1 MPIDRD
7 GVAVRR
13 KAAKKTARRQA
24 GPRMPS
30 HDNRPGLIRFF
41 ADRRT
46 HYAIGAIFIITSL
59 VMLLVLFSFLKNGAT
74 DHSMAAWQSV
84 GMMADSGEVHNAG
97 GAIGA
102 KVSHILLTDGLG
114 VGSFVLVVYLAVLGL
129 RLLRLIRVRFWPFTF
144 RCLFLAISL
153 SIIFGLLTLNSESF
167 FHWGGR
173 HGREVNIWLEHTGSF
188 LLSYAVSI
196 ALAVCIICIYL
207 NQLTYVLAQLRR
219 RMPKRRPRVRKPSA
233 EETRRMEFE
242 ADESARINT
251 GFDAGPEPGT
261 DLMRSGFP
269 SEAEEVS
276 ARQYEPEGA
285 VSLDNN
291 ESEVRRLEDDNPASA
306 DGLLYGEVSDST
318 GADTSHSDPKGQE
331 SPVFGTPDNG
341 VSVYD
346 GGSGSATGVNAAT
359 AIPLSIVTPDV
370 AGSMPESLAEP
381 SHQPVI
387 SGGDGEFYDPRA
399 ELSHFRFPTLDLL
412 DDRDP
417 GYTVSADEIEENK
430 NMLVNALAEYKIG
443 VDSVTATVGP
453 SVTLYEIIPS
463 KGVFISQ
470 VKSREDDLARSLA
483 AIGIRII
490 APIPGKGTIGIEVP
504 NRNPRTVSI
513 KEVLGSKKFRD
524 TSMELPIALGRGI
537 DNEVYIQDLVDLP
550 HLLVAG
556 ATGQGK
562 SVGLNCILASLL
574 YAKHPSEL
582 KIVLVDPKKVEFS
595 LYGKLR
601 KHYLA
606 CREDAMDDPIIT
618 DPEEA
623 TNTLKSLCT
632 EMDNRYELMKRAAVN
647 KVQHYN
653 RKIKNRQLAPVDG
666 HRHLP
671 YILVVVDEYADL
683 VMMGAKEISMF
694 IARLAQKGRAAGIH
708 VIIATQRP
716 STDVITGMIKANF
729 PSRMAFRVMQAVDS
743 KTILDRVGANQ
754 LIGRGDMLFRKNGPT
769 DRVQCA
775 FIDTD
780 EIERITEFIE
790 NQTGC
795 PSMYILPEAPDENK
809 SDIGGSLSGGVD
821 SKLPECARFIVTQP
835 NASTSMLQRR
845 FGIGYNKAG
854 KIMDQME
861 AMGIVGPAQGQRPRA
876 VLTDPQTLEQK
887 LADYGL

>member
-7 GVAVRR
+7 ERTARR
-13 KAAKKTARRQA
+13 KTAKKTSRRQA
-24 GPRMPS
+24 DPRLS
-30 HDNRPGLIRFF
+30 SRDNRPGIIRFF

-46 HYAIGAIFIITSL
+46 HYAIGAIFIIASL
-59 VMLLVLFSFLKNGAT
+59 VMLLVLFSFLKNGAA

-84 GMMADSGEVHNAG
+84 GQIADSGQAHNAG
-97 GAIGA
+97 GAVGVKI
-102 KVSHILLTDGLG
+102 SHILLTEGLG

-129 RLLRLIRVRFWPFTF
+129 KLLRLIKLRFWPFTF

-173 HGREVNIWLEHTGSF
+173 HGREVNLWLEHMGSF
-188 LLSYAVSI
+188 MLSYAVSI

-207 NQLTYVLAQLRR
+207 NQLTYAIAQVRR
-219 RMPKRRPRVRKPSA
+219 RMPTRKPKEKKLSK
-233 EETRRMEFE
+233 EESRRMEFE
-242 ADESARINT
+242 ADESARIHN
-251 GFDAGPEPGT
+251 GFDDENIDEQVET
-261 DLMRSGFP
+261 I
-269 SEAEEVS
+269 S
-276 ARQYEPEGA
+276 ANAPVAYTG
-285 VSLDNN
+285 L
-291 ESEVRRLEDDNPASA
+291 DDNPAGD
-306 DGLLYGEVSDST
+306 DGLLYGEVSDTPGFSDSADRIEGSDRADISDRSDQFEEDATDAT
-318 GADTSHSDPKGQE
+318 GATGATDVATAATVPAA
-331 SPVFGTPDNG
+331 VA
-341 VSVYD
+341 
-346 GGSGSATGVNAAT
+346 GGSVEASAV
-359 AIPLSIVTPDV
+359 PLNIVTPG
-370 AGSMPESLAEP
+370 AKGLIPENLAEP
-381 SHQPVI
+381 SHQPVV
-387 SGGDGEFYDPRA
+387 SGGDSEFFDPRA

-417 GYTVSADEIEENK
+417 GYTVSEDEIEDNK

-504 NRNPRTVSI
+504 NRHPRTVSI

-524 TSMELPIALGRGI
+524 TNMELPIALGRGI

-623 TNTLKSLCT
+623 TLTLKSLCT

-666 HRHLP
+666 HRYLP

-780 EIERITEFIE
+780 EIERITEFVE
-790 NQTGC
+790 TQTGC

-809 SDIGGSLSGGVD
+809 SDIGGSLSGGID